1 MLVTSSLRATS
12 SPGGWRRG
20 RFATL
25 LVVAALAHPDFA
37 SAQSQGA
44 ELVADL
50 HSVFGNRHARAVH
63 AKGIILEGRF
73 TPAREALSLSNA
85 AVFSGGS
92 VPVTVRFSDFTGI
105 PDIPDNIRDAS
116 PRGFGIRFHA
126 AKGQQFDIV
135 AHSFNG
141 FPVANGH
148 DFGLLLRAIAAS
160 GPGVAKPTPLE
171 TIFERIPAAKTFLTQ
186 QKPPPVS
193 YATTPYFGV
202 NAVGLT
208 RPGRPRTVVRYQFVP
223 AAGEHYLDDAEM
235 KSKGA
240 NYLIEE
246 VAARV
251 AAAPIRFDWFAQL
264 AGPDDDAADP
274 SVAWPDTR
282 KRIRL
287 GTITIQRMGANDAA
301 ADKALALMPGRLP
314 SGIEVVDPMLNVR
327 NEAYPISARERQ

>member
-1 MLVTSSLRATS
+1 MNANAKPSCRVIAKFNRLI
-12 SPGGWRRG
+12 
-20 RFATL
+20 
-25 LVVAALAHPDFA
+25 VAGIFA
-37 SAQSQGA
+37 STGALTVGAAESARESPAQLVGA
-44 ELVADL
+44 L
-50 HSVFGNRHARAVH
+50 HSAFGEHHARAVH
-63 AKGIILEGRF
+63 SKGVILEGKFAPTTDARTLSTAVLF
-73 TPAREALSLSNA
+73 TKT
-85 AVFSGGS
+85 S

-105 PDIPDNIRDAS
+105 PDIPDTIDDAN
-116 PRGFGIRFHA
+116 PRGFAVKFKPADG
-126 AKGQQFDIV
+126 GGFDIV
-135 AHSFNG
+135 THSFNG

-186 QKPPPVS
+186 QKSPPVS